1 MLNTPSATAMV
12 ANISQH
18 ARYIKANIGYI
29 RLQLRQHGE
38 RLLSAGGDLV
48 TPYQLKQQV
57 DGCSNQLDLL
67 SMEVKMLKKELARYP
82 ITNEKGTADS
92 VGYSSG
98 KGWKMVGLMGC
109 LAIGCWIWG
118 RARC

>member
-38 RLLSAGGDLV
+38 KLLSAGGDLV
-48 TPYQLKQQV
+48 TPYQLRQQV

-67 SMEVKMLKKELARYP
+67 SMEVKMLRKELARYP
-82 ITNEKGTADS
+82 ITNEKVTADS

-98 KGWKMVGLMGC
+98 KGWKMVGLVGC
-109 LAIGCWIWG
+109 LAMGGWIWG